1 MLYPIEL
8 KALKT
13 GHKIPKPPLPR
24 KHFFQ
29 LFCRFPITHCN
40 CERRTPYKNPTK
52 ASFAPLHCRT
62 RRFFGAGRV
71 QRKGRGLAGKTK
83 SGREGGPSSPA
94 VPACWGYTGRRLHRC
109 ESFPTPVRTPLTLA
123 KSIGVGQ
130 QKNDTGIATTPP
142 GPPRQTLRGPRR
154 NPKGFGSEP

>member
-29 LFCRFPITHCN
+29 LFCRLPITHCN

-52 ASFAPLHCRT
+52 ASRAPLGCQT
-62 RRFFGAGRV
+62 RRFYGAKRHPWE
-71 QRKGRGLAGKTK
+71 RRRPAGKTK

-130 QKNDTGIATTPP
+130 QKTIRVWPP
-142 GPPRQTLRGPRR
+142 CPPSPHAK
-154 NPKGFGSEP
+154 P